1 MPKVKIGAKR
11 QVTLPKDLMEQLK
24 LKPGETLEAYATD
37 DLGIVLVPTKK
48 IPKDQ
53 RWFWTEAWQRR
64 YREALEDVK
73 AGRLLG
79 PFESVEAFKEELQKR
94 RSRP

>member
-1 MPKVKIGAKR
+1 MPRVNLTAKR
-11 QVTLPKDLMEQLK
+11 QVTLPKELVAQLR
-24 LKPGETLEAYATD
+24 LKPGETLEVYATD
-37 DLGIVLVPTKK
+37 DLGIVLIPTKK

-73 AGRLLG
+73 AGRLVG
-79 PFESVEAFKEELQKR
+79 PFESVEDFKEELKKR

>member
-1 MPKVKIGAKR
+1 MPKVKLCVKR
-11 QVTLPKDLMEQLK
+11 QVTLPKSLVEQLK

-73 AGRLLG
+73 AGRVKT
-79 PFESVEAFKEELQKR
+79 FETIEDLIR
-94 RSRP
+94 DLRS